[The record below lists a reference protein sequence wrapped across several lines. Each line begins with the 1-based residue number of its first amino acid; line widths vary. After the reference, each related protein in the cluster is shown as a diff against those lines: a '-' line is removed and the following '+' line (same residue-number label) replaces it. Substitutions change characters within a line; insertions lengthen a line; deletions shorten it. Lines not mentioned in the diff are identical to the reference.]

1 VRSSRSTNH
10 ALLMS
15 VSQRYDNRRV
25 LRKSLRTAHDNQLGG
40 SRIMEVTVYMEHGSC
55 ATEIAKF
62 IDEETYMVCVPALE
76 ALAKKCNSTISETLE
91 EAA

>member
-1 VRSSRSTNH
+1 MTPMAVLALMLSYILRSK
-10 ALLMS
+10 
-15 VSQRYDNRRV
+15 Y
-25 LRKSLRTAHDNQLGG
+25 
-40 SRIMEVTVYMEHGSC
+40 MEVTVYMEHGSC

-91 EAA
+91 EDQ

>member
-1 VRSSRSTNH
+1 
-10 ALLMS
+10 
-15 VSQRYDNRRV
+15 
-25 LRKSLRTAHDNQLGG
+25 
-40 SRIMEVTVYMEHGSC
+40 MEVTVYMEHGSC